1 MLAHVVEGDHV
12 AVGHNDEERED
23 HDLAVK
29 LHKLR
34 VLLVQELVPLVIMR
48 VFFHGPHRAATE
60 SVFPNYLGA
69 IQGAVL
75 YEVFY
80 CLLFVFVI
88 DLLFFTFIDAPDDE
102 F

>member
-1 MLAHVVEGDHV
+1 MEGDHV
-12 AVGHNDEERED
+12 AMGHDDEERED

-29 LHKLR
+29 LNKLR
-34 VLLVQELVPLVIMR
+34 VLLVQELVPLIIMR
-48 VFFHGPHRAATE
+48 VFFHGPHGAATE
-60 SVFPNYLGA
+60 PVFPNYLGA

-80 CLLFVFVI
+80 SLFFVLVL

>member
-12 AVGHNDEERED
+12 AVGHDDEERED

-34 VLLVQELVPLVIMR
+34 VLLVQELVPLVIIF
-48 VFFHGPHRAATE
+48 VFFHGPHGAAVE
-60 SVFPNYLGA
+60 PVFPNYLGA
-69 IQGAVL
+69 IQGAALCEVL
-75 YEVFY
+75 NSLAF
-80 CLLFVFVI
+80 LFVF
-88 DLLFFTFIDAPDDE
+88 DLLSFIFIDAPDYK